1 MKAICVGAR
10 HRKYN
15 KVDKASGVVTPV
27 DETILYIV
35 HSSPMEGLS
44 GRVVKALS
52 LPYGRF
58 NLVEE
63 LYNELVVDRELLIDL
78 IPYGDSF
85 LIEDIVP
92 GNKVIM

>member
-1 MKAICVGAR
+1 MKALCVGAR
-10 HRKYN
+10 RRKYN
-15 KVDKASGVVTPV
+15 KVDKTSGVVSPV

-35 HSSPMEGLS
+35 HSSPMDGLK

-52 LPYGRF
+52 IPYGRF
-58 NLVEE
+58 NLFEE
-63 LYNELVVDRELLIDL
+63 TYNDLIVDRELLIDL

-92 GNKVIM
+92 GNKLIL